1 MTDGISVE
9 IRGID
14 EMRRALDAMP
24 ERIRKRALMTALRKA
39 AAVVRTAAREATP
52 VLQTPVPYRTK
63 GLLRRKISVRV
74 SKADKAAGNVG
85 VFVNVRP
92 AKGAEIGARNPRDPY
107 YWRFV
112 NNGTRRNPG
121 KRFLQ
126 AGAAALP
133 RALEIFELEM
143 IPAIE
148 RLNRPSS

>member
-148 RLNRPSS
+148 RLNGPSS